1 MQRDVILTIMGVLKT
16 AYPRFYVDMTRKEA
30 EETIALWQE
39 MFSNADP
46 TLLTMA
52 VKDLIGSFKYPPT
65 IADVK
70 EKMYKLTADDKTD
83 IEYWNE
89 LNKAVCNCLYNTE
102 QVYNNLSDPVK
113 KFVGSPRALRDL
125 ALTEATTFNTVIKGQ
140 FLKQIV
146 ILKEREKENRMMLPA
161 VKTIAEKFRL
171 EAGDIF

>member
-1 MQRDVILTIMGVLKT
+1 MSRDEVIAILGVLKV
-16 AYPRFYVDMTRKEA
+16 AYPNFYKQITKDELEQTVS
-30 EETIALWQE
+30 LWSK
-39 MFSNADP
+39 MFANDNAKLV
-46 TLLTMA
+46 TAA
-52 VKDLIGSFKYPPT
+52 VESLITSFQFPPT
-65 IADVK
+65 IADIK
-70 EKMYKLTADDKTD
+70 NAMYKLTNEDKTD

-89 LNKAVCNCLYNTE
+89 LNRAVCNCLYNTE

-125 ALTEATTFNTVIKGQ
+125 ALTDTSTFNTVTKGQ

-171 EAGDIF
+171 EANDTF